1 MLNAFGVNT
10 IPDNTKESVYIVCSN
25 WISYLHLQR
34 KHILKEN
41 YVSQIAQNVCGIF
54 AHDHFMP
61 ISANILF
68 GYHCWNTQTYL
79 ICAHLHIRKQHDLK
93 QLSWILIDLQRN
105 QPDKRFIH
113 SIHSSSFPSVCSLR
127 QSNCEIWAKEIW
139 RFKHLVKNSKIQE
152 FSPVC
157 NVLS

>member
-1 MLNAFGVNT
+1 MLNAFGENT

-25 WISYLHLQR
+25 RISYLHLQR

-68 GYHCWNTQTYL
+68 GYHC
-79 ICAHLHIRKQHDLK
+79 
-93 QLSWILIDLQRN
+93 
-105 QPDKRFIH
+105 
-113 SIHSSSFPSVCSLR
+113 
-127 QSNCEIWAKEIW
+127 
-139 RFKHLVKNSKIQE
+139 
-152 FSPVC
+152 
-157 NVLS
+157 